1 MGTKR
6 SRWSQE
12 YFFINKPINSNDFP
26 TLTFHLK
33 CFESAA
39 AELHLQSI
47 LSNTEVYKVIN
58 YPLLTK
64 VVFSNNNVVAFVSIF
79 S

>member
-1 MGTKR
+1 MVIGV
-6 SRWSQE
+6 
-12 YFFINKPINSNDFP
+12 FFINKPIDSNDFS

-39 AELHLQSI
+39 AELYLQSI
-47 LSNTEVYKVIN
+47 LNNTEVYKVIN